1 MRFCGISEYYHD
13 ASIAFIDEN
22 GNIEFAAE
30 SERYSKQKND
40 PHLHKYLADMIH
52 PDDHITFYE
61 STKLRQDRLAQQNLQ
76 LHPRPPKR
84 YNEHDH
90 VTHHL
95 SHAASAFYTRPWDSV
110 EDTVMMTIDG
120 FGEWQ
125 SATILDHRFQLK
137 EELLYPMS
145 VGSVYALVTHALD
158 LKPLEEEYIV
168 MGMAAYGEPIYYD
181 ELAMYVNE
189 LWNAYGKHSWDRI
202 REYFIDTMK
211 SKLEEEWQHVN
222 LAASVQLWAENNILD
237 WARRARPYGSKLVYA
252 GGVAQNVVVN
262 SKLLDIFDEVHIAIN
277 PGDGGGS
284 IGAAAWAWSQHT
296 GKTRLNW
303 VDPYLGYNEVTND
316 INPREVAEWLVNK
329 LYCGVINGQAE
340 FGPRALGNRSL
351 LGNPLHDVKDTVNK
365 VKNRQKFRPFAPAI
379 MEEFADEYFE
389 GPMNRYMQ
397 FTAKAKH
404 DYTSVTHIDGSARV
418 QLVPADSRSILRP
431 ILEEFYQLTGVPMLL
446 NTSLNVRGKPICND
460 KYDGKLFEVINDTKV
475 FGS

>member
-13 ASIAFIDEN
+13 ASIAFIDES

-30 SERYSKQKND
+30 SERYSKRKND
-40 PHLHKYLADMIH
+40 PHLHKYLVDMIQ
-52 PDDHITFYE
+52 PDDHVTFYE
-61 STKLRQDRLAQQNLQ
+61 STVLRRSRAASMAME
-76 LHPRPPKR
+76 LHPMPTKK
-84 YNEHDH
+84 YKEHGH
-90 VTHHL
+90 ITHHE

-125 SATILDHRFQLK
+125 SATIMDHEFQLK
-137 EELLYPMS
+137 DEMIYPMS
-145 VGSVYALVTHALD
+145 VGSIYALVTYALN

-168 MGMAAYGEPIYYD
+168 MGMAAYGDPIHYD
-181 ELAMYVNE
+181 ELTEWINKLREAHPEHAYDSTRVHFINALKDRANE
-189 LWNAYGKHSWDRI
+189 WNPVDI
-202 REYFIDTMK
+202 
-211 SKLEEEWQHVN
+211 
-222 LAASVQLWAENNILD
+222 AASIQLWAENNILD
-237 WARRARPYGSKLVYA
+237 WARKARAYGSKLVYA

-262 SKLLDIFDEVHIAIN
+262 SKLLEIFDEVHIAIN

-296 GKTRLNW
+296 GKTKLNW
-303 VDPYLGYNEVTND
+303 VDPYLGYNETSND
-316 INPREVAEWLVNK
+316 VNPKEVAEWLNKK

-404 DYTSVTHIDGSARV
+404 NYKSVTHVDGSARV
-418 QLVPADSRSILRP
+418 QLVPADSRSVLRP
-431 ILEEFYQLTGVPMLL
+431 ILEEFYELTGVPMLL
-446 NTSLNVRGKPICND
+446 NTSLNVRGRPICND
-460 KYDGKLFEVINDTKV
+460 KYDAKLFEINAECKV